1 MKYSLVFS
9 HETNTKSL
17 FFLTYLDGKLTQK
30 TGHYADVDYLFNNL
44 LVNLSDQSFNLDLLN
59 TWRNLYEVSH
69 QNNITNQRSFFSHSS
84 FLSRSNKPEIR
95 NLKFIFILTLSILIL
110 LIINLF
116 ICIILAKR
124 GHCHRKREYNCLNGH
139 QQLPIEKSQQRCGSS
154 PSSTNSNGTIT
165 QQLIVHTN
173 CTTTNSS
180 LSSTPPVD
188 MLHPINL
195 TKKNDILRS
204 SSMKKTTYLPEAIV

>member
-1 MKYSLVFS
+1 MVTIGFKIYF
-9 HETNTKSL
+9 
-17 FFLTYLDGKLTQK
+17 LDGKLTQK
-30 TGHYADVDYLFNNL
+30 PGHYAQVHYLFNNL
-44 LVNLSDQSFNLDLLN
+44 LSNLSDQPVNIDLLN
-59 TWRNLYEVSH
+59 TWRNLYELSYQH
-69 QNNITNQRSFFSHSS
+69 NISIQRSSFIHSS
-84 FLSRSNKPEIR
+84 LLSKPIKSEIK
-95 NLKFIFILTLSILIL
+95 NLKFIFIITLSILII
-110 LIINLF
+110 LIINFF

-124 GHCHRKREYNCLNGH
+124 GHCYRKREYNCLNTH
-139 QQLPIEKSQQRCGSS
+139 NQLTTEKPQHLGGSS

-173 CTTTNSS
+173 CTTTTNSS

-188 MLHPINL
+188 ILHPTNI